1 MPVGSLTRSIY
12 QSYKEYHT
20 SLDNKDFISFSSMTE
35 TIDLYFSFIK
45 ALELY
50 DYYLNTNLFC
60 EPQLS
65 KRGLYP
71 SSVNPEIN
79 RKKFIIECTYF
90 LLVMEKRI

>member
-20 SLDNKDFISFSSMTE
+20 SLDNKDFISFSSMIE
-35 TIDLYFSFIK
+35 TIEMNFSFVK
-45 ALELY
+45 ALELN

-60 EPQLS
+60 EPQLG

-71 SSVNPEIN
+71 SSLIQKLTE
-79 RKKFIIECTYF
+79 KKFIIECTYF
-90 LLVMEKRI
+90 HLAMEKRI